1 MNKCVFVLCLQR
13 KDEFGNPA
21 EMLGP
26 CLAIHSVRQNGS
38 PMDTDSRSNRP
49 DMYPGKL
56 KLHKCL
62 N

>member
-38 PMDTDSRSNRP
+38 PMDTDSRSPRP

-56 KLHKCL
+56 KLH
-62 N
+62 